1 MCSEIVLEIVT
12 LNNLMNA
19 EYRNSY
25 QYEIKKKNTFEFFE
39 LLMLFWLIVSK
50 ITIYKLHTKNNVFFQ
65 KKRKKS

>member
-39 LLMLFWLIVSK
+39 LLMLF
-50 ITIYKLHTKNNVFFQ
+50 
-65 KKRKKS
+65 